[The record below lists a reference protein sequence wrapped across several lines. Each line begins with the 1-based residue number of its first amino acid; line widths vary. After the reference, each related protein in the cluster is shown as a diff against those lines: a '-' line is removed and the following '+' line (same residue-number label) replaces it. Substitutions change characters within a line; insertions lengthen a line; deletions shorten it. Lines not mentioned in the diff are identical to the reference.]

1 MSRTHSNVST
11 QSASPF
17 VCNGPVTPPPKSN
30 PAGQQPRN
38 GVAVDYANQDET
50 VNAYPTSHLTMG
62 RSQSTRQRPR
72 SVVMGMPTLTES
84 KLLDPETY
92 FATYQDFDDQSAPAH
107 LSTSMPSGQMHFTTD
122 MQAWNMSNASVCGSM
137 TTGLTPE
144 TAPMTREN
152 SSLFDTQSVGGA
164 MHMMQLGSHQ
174 GTDLSQLD
182 SPQYPYGGSGQS
194 SPLGKR
200 DSPSEEDL
208 NGVGSSLA
216 QSYLSPYGHAASAED
231 LPVAQD
237 MSRSVSNTSIA
248 SNRSASS
255 LKFRAKETLHRQN
268 RNIALL
274 KPKPCGNHKAADGHG
289 GKREGKTAISKTK
302 YVRPRQPKV
311 FCEKC
316 KEHPEGFRGE
326 HELRRHRDAKH
337 PEHGKVKKWVCVD
350 PSSRNLPIGVPVV
363 NPLDKCKACK
373 AMKKYGAYY
382 NAAAH
387 LRRTHFKEK
396 PSRAK
401 KSNGSSRSDDD
412 KRGGKGGGDWPP
424 MQELKNW
431 MKEVWVNKDD
441 SKSDSDD
448 ENGEDGLAD
457 ANAADMDIDL
467 DNEMGPVPMDYSVPQ
482 HATSNMMPVVDYP
495 TMYSAH
501 LALNSE
507 MPVYNSQHLISS
519 ANFTDYSCAP
529 MSPAYP
535 YMTNGQMSQYGS
547 VVSSNGTVTPG
558 MANFG
563 ETMGNVGDLHFDEMM
578 YPQ

>member
-1 MSRTHSNVST
+1 MVS
-11 QSASPF
+11 
-17 VCNGPVTPPPKSN
+17 
-30 PAGQQPRN
+30 
-38 GVAVDYANQDET
+38 
-50 VNAYPTSHLTMG
+50 
-62 RSQSTRQRPR
+62 
-72 SVVMGMPTLTES
+72 MPTVTES

-92 FATYQDFDDQSAPAH
+92 FASFLEYEDSGPSAH
-107 LSTSMPSGQMHFTTD
+107 LSTSVPTATTKTMTASQMHFD
-122 MQAWNMSNASVCGSM
+122 VGMSNWNMSNVSVCGSM

-152 SSLFDTQSVGGA
+152 SSLFDNQSVGGA
-164 MHMMQLGSHQ
+164 MHMMQLGSQH

-182 SPQYPYGGSGQS
+182 SPQYLYAAAAGSGQN

-208 NGVGSSLA
+208 SGVGSSLT
-216 QSYLSPYGHAASAED
+216 QSFLSPYGHSASAED

-248 SNRSASS
+248 SNKSASS
-255 LKFRAKETLHRQN
+255 LKYRAKETLHRQN
-268 RNIALL
+268 RIVTLL
-274 KPKPCGNHKAADGHG
+274 KPKPTSDNKAADGHA
-289 GKREGKTAISKTK
+289 GKRDGKTAISKAK

-311 FCEKC
+311 FCDKC
-316 KEHPEGFRGE
+316 TEHPEGFRGE

-337 PEHGKVKKWVCVD
+337 PERGRVKKWICID
-350 PSSRNLPIGVPVV
+350 PSLRNLPIGVPVV
-363 NPLDKCKACK
+363 NPLEKCKACK

-401 KSNGSSRSDDD
+401 KSNGTSRSDDD

-431 MKEVWVNKDD
+431 MQEVWVSKDETR
-441 SKSDSDD
+441 SDSD
-448 ENGEDGLAD
+448 EDNEEDAAAD
-457 ANAADMDIDL
+457 ANAAEMDIDL
-467 DNEMGPVPMDYSVPQ
+467 DNAANQSPLDYPMPQ
-482 HATSNMMPVVDYP
+482 HASENMMSDMNY
-495 TMYSAH
+495 TSMYH
-501 LALNSE
+501 GPLNLHTE
-507 MPVYNSQHLISS
+507 MPLYTSQHLISS
-519 ANFTDYSCAP
+519 ANFTEYSCSP
-529 MSPAYP
+529 MTPVYP
-535 YMTNGQMSQYGS
+535 YMANGQLSQYGS

-558 MANFG
+558 MATFG
-563 ETMGNVGDLHFDEMM
+563 ETMDNVGDLQFDEMT